1 MIAAQ
6 QEVYKGAQVH
16 VWNQLLAHQ
25 IGLKALSKDMAPL
38 SIDTF
43 SVYSKP
49 IQSNKMH
56 RLFNYASPAVSF
68 FPTSML

>member
-1 MIAAQ
+1 MHLSLFLIYKTMIAAQ

-43 SVYSKP
+43 SVYS
-49 IQSNKMH
+49 
-56 RLFNYASPAVSF
+56 
-68 FPTSML
+68 